1 MTLAREA
8 PVRIDRRQRRRLETI
23 EEIVDVAVEVMTEQG
38 VGGLSLGEVARR
50 MGMRTP
56 SLYVYFDSKNAVYD
70 AVFARGW
77 RSVYE
82 TTGAQHLDA
91 VRSVREPAQ
100 LEPYLLS
107 VSRSFTRWTIENPA
121 YAQLMMWRPV
131 PGYEP
136 SAEAFAAAVD
146 ALAAARAMFVRLRE
160 AGLLRT
166 DVPLDEMVQTW
177 TVLTTGVMTRQL
189 ANAPHESFEE
199 GRVTATLPALV
210 AMFVAHYRT
219 ATRPRAKGK
228 S

>member
-1 MTLAREA
+1 MTA

-77 RSVYE
+77 RSVYD
-82 TTGAQHLDA
+82 TTAARHADSDA
-91 VRSVREPAQ
+91 LVRRHAD
-100 LEPYLLS
+100 LEPYLLE
-107 VSRSFTRWTIENPA
+107 VSRTFVRWTIENPVQ
-121 YAQLMMWRPV
+121 AQLMMWRPV
-131 PGYEP
+131 PGWEP
-136 SAEAFAAAVD
+136 SPEAYASAVD
-146 ALAAARAMFVRLRE
+146 TLEGATGMFARLRD
-160 AGLLRT
+160 GGWLRA

-177 TVLTTGVMTRQL
+177 TVITTGVMTRQL
-189 ANAPHESFEE
+189 ANAPHESFDE

-210 AMFVAHYRT
+210 SMYVAHYGT
-219 ATRPRAKGK
+219 ATRKNTNAKGK
-228 S
+228 K

>member
-1 MTLAREA
+1 MTA
-8 PVRIDRRQRRRLETI
+8 PVHTDRRQRRRLETI
-23 EEIVDVAVEVMTEQG
+23 EEIVDVAVEVMTEYG
-38 VGGLSLGEVARR
+38 AGGLSLGEVARR

-82 TTGAQHLDA
+82 ATGPQHLDMEGA
-91 VRSVREPAQ
+91 VGKPEH

-107 VSRSFTRWTIENPA
+107 VSRTFVRWTIEHPA

-131 PGYEP
+131 PGWEP
-136 SAEAFAAAVD
+136 SAEAYAAAVD
-146 ALAAARAMFVRLRE
+146 ALEAARSMFVRLQDL
-160 AGLLRT
+160 GLLRS
-166 DVPLDEMVQTW
+166 DVSVDEMVQTW

-189 ANAPHESFEE
+189 ANAPHESFEA

-210 AMFVAHYRT
+210 AMYVAHYGRT
-219 ATRPRAKGK
+219 GRPTKRGK
-228 S
+228 T

>member
-1 MTLAREA
+1 MTA

-23 EEIVDVAVEVMTEQG
+23 EEIVDVAVEVMTEYG

-77 RSVYE
+77 RSIFDE
-82 TTGAQHLDA
+82 MTALHGQQA
-91 VRSVREPAQ
+91 VADLRT
-100 LEPYLLS
+100 YLLEVAS
-107 VSRSFTRWTIENPA
+107 TFIRWTIEHPA
-121 YAQLMMWRPV
+121 SAQLMMWRPV

-136 SAEAFAAAVD
+136 SPDAFAAAVD
-146 ALAAARAMFVRLRE
+146 MLGSAREMFARLADQGLVRPGVS
-160 AGLLRT
+160 ADDLLQ
-166 DVPLDEMVQTW
+166 VW
-177 TVLTTGVMTRQL
+177 TVLTSGVMTRQL

-199 GRVTATLPALV
+199 GRVTATLPTLV
-210 AMFVAHYRT
+210 EMFVTHYRRIRT
-219 ATRPRAKGK
+219 PTSKGK